1 MPCDMW
7 SLGVITY
14 TLLSG
19 CMPFFS
25 DDDDTSNF
33 MLYQN
38 IMKGKYDFPEEYWGE
53 ISHLAKDFITRLLVV
68 DPAKRMTANEALKH
82 PWLLTTSKFNVLPNV
97 RKNFNAKKTFRKAVL
112 AVQSLNKMST
122 QRLLKVAKESEKTIV
137 AGVIQEEPENV
148 EN

>member
-1 MPCDMW
+1 VAPEVLEQSGHSTPCDMW

-14 TLLSG
+14 ALLSG

-38 IMKGKYDFPEEYWGE
+38 IMKGRYDFPNEYWGE

-68 DPAKRMTANEALKH
+68 DPSKRMTAAEALRH
-82 PWLLTTSKFNVLPNV
+82 PWLQTTSKVDVLPNV
-97 RKNFNAKKTFRKAVL
+97 RKNFNAKKTFKKAVL
-112 AVQSLNKMST
+112 AIQTINKMST
-122 QRLLKVAKESEKTIV
+122 RNLV
-137 AGVIQEEPENV
+137 V
-148 EN
+148 EQNATQG